1 MRRKRKIFRIIT
13 VLSFLTLFISCG
25 GSYESENREKLISSF
40 QDNFGFEPPK
50 SVEKIKLKNWGLYDT
65 DVYWMAFT
73 FEPTVM
79 EKIIAHDQPLEIALN
94 ETSEFNRIREEIK
107 KSVNNPKWLELPDNN
122 TQRVYYKMNF
132 IERKSFSEYYL
143 WTNMES
149 QMTYLFVHSFY

>member
-1 MRRKRKIFRIIT
+1 MTQNRKKISLIGI
-13 VLSFLTLFISCG
+13 LTLFTLFASCG

-65 DVYWMAFT
+65 DVHWMAFT
-73 FEPTVM
+73 FDPTVM
-79 EKIIAHDQPLEIALN
+79 EKIIKHDQPLGIALYN
-94 ETSEFNRIREEIK
+94 TSEFTKIKGEIK
-107 KSVNNPKWLELPDNN
+107 KSVNNPKWLELPDKN
-122 TQRVYYKMNF
+122 TEQVYYKMDF

-143 WTNMES
+143 WTNTKS